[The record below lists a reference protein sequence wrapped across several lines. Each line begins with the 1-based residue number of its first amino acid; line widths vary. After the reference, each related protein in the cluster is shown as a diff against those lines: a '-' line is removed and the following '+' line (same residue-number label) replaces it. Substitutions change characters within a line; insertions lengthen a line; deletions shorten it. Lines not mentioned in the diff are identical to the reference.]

1 MSSMV
6 HMRCR
11 RAIAVQAL
19 CGSLA
24 LLACGGSSDRPM
36 PDGPVAP
43 SPDAAADGAVDAP
56 APDPVA
62 VLVAKDGNDT
72 HDGIHMPVE
81 TLKRALAIAA
91 ADPRVTEIVMGT
103 GSYTTRDGETFPYT
117 VPRGLEI
124 AGPVGGGVILVGT
137 DAETGLVFSGGG
149 QLQDVELDHFKL
161 AIDAGGELRI
171 KNVRIASSA
180 TGIHGGGSARLRITD
195 LELAGTTS
203 NGTQCPVGISLQGAA
218 ELFVTTLTARDIE
231 PTLTADGPA
240 VIDIAGATIP
250 APAPGSGR
258 AVHS

>member
-117 VPRGLEI
+117 VPRGL
-124 AGPVGGGVILVGT
+124 G
-137 DAETGLVFSGGG
+137 
-149 QLQDVELDHFKL
+149 
-161 AIDAGGELRI
+161 
-171 KNVRIASSA
+171 
-180 TGIHGGGSARLRITD
+180 
-195 LELAGTTS
+195 
-203 NGTQCPVGISLQGAA
+203 
-218 ELFVTTLTARDIE
+218 
-231 PTLTADGPA
+231 
-240 VIDIAGATIP
+240 IAGAAGGAGP
-250 APAPGSGR
+250 PGRGR
-258 AVHS
+258 RGGRPGFWGGAGAGGTRT